1 MRTKKQMD
9 GFLSNNLYEEF
20 ANSSITVDEYLD
32 QYDNSDRAALFKKK
46 MNKYALEEIKKYC
59 EYIPKVD
66 VEYSLKPI
74 AQTIIKVDVTVT
86 PKWRFNPKWHL
97 KS

>member
-1 MRTKKQMD
+1 MD

-20 ANSSITVDEYLD
+20 ASANITVDEYLD
-32 QYDNSDRAALFKKK
+32 QYDTSDRSVLFKKK
-46 MNKYALEEIKKYC
+46 MNRYALDQLKKFC
-59 EYIPKVD
+59 EFIPRVD
-66 VEYSLKPI
+66 IDYTLKPI
-74 AQTIIKVDVTVT
+74 AQTIIKVDVIVT